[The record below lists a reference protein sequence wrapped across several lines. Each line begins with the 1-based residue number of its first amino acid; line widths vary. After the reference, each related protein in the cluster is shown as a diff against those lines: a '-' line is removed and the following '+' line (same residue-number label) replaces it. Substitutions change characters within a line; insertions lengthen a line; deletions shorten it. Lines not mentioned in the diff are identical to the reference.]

1 MKKINILYLFT
12 LHLLHVGF
20 IPQLL
25 AQEKMDL
32 AGAIILNDSEDP
44 TPAEGTIRFNPASH
58 DFEGWNGLYWA
69 SLTGYQYDL
78 GTVSDA
84 DGNIY
89 KTVKIGDQEWMA
101 ENLRTTHYHNAQKTP
116 IPFIANDA
124 QGEADWTNATFGAY
138 AIYDTS
144 GTGYTSFSAE
154 RFGHLYNWHAVED
167 TRSLCPTDWH
177 VPSDDEWTILINNL
191 GGQSTAGGKMKTKG
205 SDFWDP
211 PNMGATNASGFTGL
225 PSGVRSSTTG
235 KFGGI
240 GINGFWWTSTPHIS
254 GNVHYY
260 NLWYGD
266 TEVRK
271 NSSHNTLGYSVRC
284 IKD

>member
-1 MKKINILYLFT
+1 MKYLTFT
-12 LHLLHVGF
+12 WCFL
-20 IPQLL
+20 IS
-25 AQEKMDL
+25 
-32 AGAIILNDSEDP
+32 IILVGQSELAVDGDLQIGNSNSLS
-44 TPAEGTIRFNPASH
+44 PAPGNIRFNASSN

-69 SLTGYQYDL
+69 SLTGYQYEV
-78 GTVSDA
+78 GTLSDV
-84 DGNIY
+84 DGNTY

-101 ENLRTTHYHNAQKTP
+101 ENLRTTHYHDTQKTP

-177 VPSDDEWTILINNL
+177 VPSVDEWTILINNL
-191 GGQSTAGGKMKTKG
+191 GGQNIAGGKMKTKG

-240 GINGFWWTSTPHIS
+240 GVNGYWWTRTPDIF
-254 GNVHYY
+254 GDGHYY
-260 NLWYGD
+260 NLYYGD
-266 TEVRK
+266 STVRK
-271 NSSHNTLGYSVRC
+271 FSSHITKGNSVRC
-284 IKD
+284 IRD